1 MEIKP
6 HKNLQV
12 KQWFV
17 LATISFLII
26 LVGIIL
32 QVLISTQESVTASQ
46 VAIILWPIIF
56 GTIILLSV
64 IYIPIVI
71 LWIKNLTYFIEND
84 RITINKGILSKIQQN
99 IPYRAITDFKLH
111 LSLYDRFLNIGS
123 VRIQTAGQSTS
134 ATGYEGNLSGLEDWE
149 NLHQQLRVKLKDL
162 YSTVDSTTNENNSD
176 HSLNVDKLE
185 DILEELKTI
194 RKVLEDK

>member
-6 HKNLQV
+6 HKNLKV
-12 KQWFV
+12 KQWYV

-32 QVLISTQESVTASQ
+32 QILISTKESVSSSQ
-46 VAIILWPIIF
+46 VANILWPIII
-56 GTIILLSV
+56 GIMILLWLIS
-64 IYIPIVI
+64 IPLVI
-71 LWIKNLTYFIEND
+71 LWIKNLTYFIEEE

-111 LSLYDRFLNIGS
+111 RSLYDRFLNIGAI
-123 VRIQTAGQSTS
+123 RIQTAGQSNS

-149 NLHQQLRVKLKDL
+149 KLHQQLRDKLKGL
-162 YSTVDSTTNENNSD
+162 YPNVNSTTHKNNSD
-176 HSLNVDKLE
+176 PLLNEDKLE
-185 DILEELKTI
+185 NILVELKAI
-194 RKVLEDK
+194 RKALENQ